1 MNHIVPTGTIK
12 DIRQRH
18 GITAQDLAE
27 MAGVPLRIP
36 YLMEI
41 GCPVS
46 PNDATKVMQAL
57 FALTNGHALSNNAS
71 PGNSLKFF

>member
-1 MNHIVPTGTIK
+1 MNQVQQQATIK

-18 GITAQDLAE
+18 GVTAQDLAE
-27 MAGVPLRIP
+27 MAGVPLRVA

-46 PNDATKVMQAL
+46 RNDATRIMQAL
-57 FALTNGHALSNNAS
+57 FALTNSHPLPQTS
-71 PGNSLKFF
+71 PSNSLK

>member
-1 MNHIVPTGTIK
+1 MSQVQPQATMR
-12 DIRQRH
+12 DIRQSH
-18 GITAQDLAE
+18 GVTSQDLAK

-46 PNDATKVMQAL
+46 QNDAAKVLQAL
-57 FALTNGHALSNNAS
+57 STLTKGQSLANAQPKVALR
-71 PGNSLKFF
+71 SL

>member
-1 MNHIVPTGTIK
+1 MNQVQQQATIK

-18 GITAQDLAE
+18 GVTAQDLAE
-27 MAGVPLRIP
+27 MAGVPLRVA

-46 PNDATKVMQAL
+46 TNDATRIMQAL
-57 FALTNGHALSNNAS
+57 FALTNSHPLPQTS
-71 PGNSLKFF
+71 PSTSLK

>member
-1 MNHIVPTGTIK
+1 MNQVQPQATIK

-18 GITAQDLAE
+18 GVTAQDLAKL
-27 MAGVPLRIP
+27 AGVPLRIP

-46 PNDATKVMQAL
+46 QIDAAKVLRAL
-57 FALTNGHALSNNAS
+57 SALTGGHPLTNAQPNTSLNAL
-71 PGNSLKFF
+71 

>member
-1 MNHIVPTGTIK
+1 MNQAQPQPTIK

-18 GITAQDLAE
+18 GVTAQDLAE

-46 PNDATKVMQAL
+46 QNDAAKVMRAL
-57 FALTNGHALSNNAS
+57 SVLTSSHSLTNAQSRTS
-71 PGNSLKFF
+71 MQSL

>member
-1 MNHIVPTGTIK
+1 MNHIEPKVTIK

-18 GITAQDLAE
+18 RITTQDLAE
-27 MAGVPLRIP
+27 MAGVPLRVP

-46 PNDATKVMQAL
+46 QIDATKVMQAL
-57 FALTNGHALSNNAS
+57 FALTNGHSLPNAS
-71 PGNSLKFF
+71 SLRPF

>member
-1 MNHIVPTGTIK
+1 MNWVQPQTTIRG
-12 DIRQRH
+12 IRQRY
-18 GITAQDLAE
+18 GITAQDVAQ

-46 PNDATKVMQAL
+46 QEDAAKVLQAL
-57 FALTNGHALSNNAS
+57 SLLTNGHSTVNAHTRAES
-71 PGNSLKFF
+71 IPL

>member
-1 MNHIVPTGTIK
+1 MNQVQPQGSIR

-18 GITAQDLAE
+18 GVTSQVLAE
-27 MAGVPLRIP
+27 KAGVPLRIP

-46 PNDATKVMQAL
+46 QNDAAKVL
-57 FALTNGHALSNNAS
+57 RALSVLTKD
-71 PGNSLKFF
+71 NSLANAQPKAALRPL

>member
-1 MNHIVPTGTIK
+1 MNHVQPHTTLK
-12 DIRQRH
+12 DIRQH
-18 GITAQDLAE
+18 YGVTAQDLAA

-46 PNDATKVMQAL
+46 QNDAAKVLRAL
-57 FALTNGHALSNNAS
+57 STLTNGHSLVKTQQKTALKT
-71 PGNSLKFF
+71 L

>member
-1 MNHIVPTGTIK
+1 MNQAQPQPTIK

-18 GITAQDLAE
+18 GVTAQDLAE

-46 PNDATKVMQAL
+46 QIDAAKVMRAL
-57 FALTNGHALSNNAS
+57 SALTSGRPLAKTQPKTALN
-71 PGNSLKFF
+71 PL

>member
-1 MNHIVPTGTIK
+1 MNQAQQQATIK

-18 GITAQDLAE
+18 GVTAQDLAE
-27 MAGVPLRIP
+27 MAGVPLRIE

-46 PNDATKVMQAL
+46 QNDAVKVMRAL
-57 FALTNGHALSNNAS
+57 SALTSGHPLTKAQPKAALK
-71 PGNSLKFF
+71 SL

>member
-1 MNHIVPTGTIK
+1 MNHIEPKVTIK

-18 GITAQDLAE
+18 RITTQDLAE

-46 PNDATKVMQAL
+46 QNDATKVMQAL
-57 FALTNGHALSNNAS
+57 FALTNGHSLPNVSS
-71 PGNSLKFF
+71 GNLLKPF

>member
-1 MNHIVPTGTIK
+1 MNQVQPQTTIR
-12 DIRQRH
+12 DIRQH
-18 GITAQDLAE
+18 YGMTARDLAE

-46 PNDATKVMQAL
+46 HNDATKVLRAL
-57 FALTNGHALSNNAS
+57 STLTNGHSPANAQPKAAL
-71 PGNSLKFF
+71 